1 MSNERTRILLV
12 EDDTAHVY
20 LVCRAFE
27 PLAAEFELTVAVT
40 LADARVRLEE
50 STFDLVISDLRL
62 PDGKGT
68 ALLSDNDNRQAI
80 PQMVVTAAG
89 NEEEAVEAMKAGAM
103 DYVVKSRENFADM
116 PHLARRTL
124 REWRRRSEQK
134 RADER
139 LQMLSSVVEQS
150 SEGMAVVDTAGNALF
165 VNEAFA
171 AMHGYT
177 PDELLGKHL
186 SIFHTPEQMPEVD
199 AANKQTLETG
209 RFSGEIWHSRRDGS
223 VFLGLMQ
230 NSVLRDESGNVIAMI
245 GTMRDITD
253 RKRMETQYRNLVER
267 EKDIIYSLD
276 LEANVTFINPAAEQI
291 LGYTPEELIGMNL
304 LDFVPEESREK
315 TAVDRQRL
323 LETGEIVAEAVAVDR
338 QGRRRHVEFSST
350 VIHEGGKVVGTQ
362 GIIRDVTHRKQ
373 AEEELRKARDELEFR
388 VEGRTI
394 ELSAAN
400 AELREVIAE
409 RRRAEEARLRSEI
422 RFQRLFDNLPDFVV
436 VVDQEGKI
444 LFANGRSRVL
454 EPEKFVGTVGLA
466 HVAPQDV
473 GRCREAFEQAFATGE
488 VQSVQCETIYDEWLD
503 CRIVPLTEEG
513 TAPAAMIICTDVS
526 DRKHAQAALQRE
538 RHFLRRLLD
547 LHERERQVM
556 AYEIHD
562 GFAQQL
568 TGAFFQF
575 QGFRQQQTKDP
586 QAAQKTFEVGLSS
599 LSDAIDETRRL
610 INGLRPPILDEAGIV
625 AAIDY
630 LICEATEQCGL
641 EVEFVRDLQ
650 VSRLAPPL
658 ETTVFRIVQESLTNV
673 RRHSGSGK
681 AKVSLTGHDDRL
693 SLEIKDWGIGFNP
706 EEVDENHFGLRGIR
720 ERARLLGGKAVVD
733 TSLGHG
739 TRIAVDLPLLERISP
754 EQMDVSYEP

>member
-1 MSNERTRILLV
+1 MNNERTRILLV
-12 EDDTAHVY
+12 EDDTGHAA

-27 PLAAEFELTVAVT
+27 LLTAEFELTVAVT

-50 STFDLVISDLRL
+50 SDFDLVISDLRL

-68 ALLSDNDNRQAI
+68 ALLSDNGDLPAI
-80 PQMVVTAAG
+80 PQVVVTSAG

-103 DYVVKSRENFADM
+103 DYVVKSAENFADM

-134 RADER
+134 RVEER
-139 LQMLSSVVEQS
+139 LRMLSSVVEQS
-150 SEGMAVVDTAGNALF
+150 TEGMAVADTAGNALY
-165 VNEAFA
+165 VNESFA

-199 AANKQTLETG
+199 AANRQILETG
-209 RFSGEIWHSRRDGS
+209 RFSGEIWHARRDGT
-223 VFLGLMQ
+223 VFPSLMH
-230 NSVLRDESGNVIAMI
+230 NSVLRDESGTVIGMI
-245 GTMRDITD
+245 GTLRDITE
-253 RKRMETQYRNLVER
+253 RKRMEARYRDLVER
-267 EKDIIYSLD
+267 EKDVIYALD
-276 LEANVTFINPAAEQI
+276 LEGNVSFINPAAEQI
-291 LGYTPEELIGMNL
+291 LGYKPEEVIGMSFMS
-304 LDFVPEESREK
+304 FVPEELREES
-315 TAVDRQRL
+315 AADFQRL
-323 LETGEIVAEAVAVDR
+323 IETGEISAEAVMVDR
-338 QGRRRHVEFSST
+338 RGHRRHVEYSPT

-362 GIIRDVTHRKQ
+362 GIIRDVTQRKQ
-373 AEEELRKARDELEFR
+373 ADEELRKARDELELR
-388 VEGRTI
+388 VEERTV

-400 AELREVIAE
+400 AALREVIAQ
-409 RRRAEEARLRSEI
+409 RKRAEEARLESEI

-436 VVDQEGKI
+436 VVDQEAKI
-444 LFANGRSRVL
+444 RFANGSPNVPD
-454 EPEKFVGTVGLA
+454 PEKLTGTLGFS
-466 HVAPQDV
+466 HIAPQDI
-473 GRCREAFEQAFATGE
+473 GKCRQAFERAFATGE

-513 TAPAAMIICTDVS
+513 SVPAAMIICTDIS
-526 DRKHAQAALQRE
+526 DRKYSQEALQRE
-538 RHFLRRLLD
+538 RHLLRGLLD

-568 TGAFFQF
+568 TGALFLL

-586 QAAQKTFEVGLSS
+586 QAAQKTFEMGLSS

-630 LICEATEQCGL
+630 LICEATEQYGL
-641 EVEFVRDLQ
+641 EVEFVRDLR

-673 RRHSGSGK
+673 QRHSGSSK

-693 SLEIKDWGIGFNP
+693 NLEIKDWGIGFNP

-733 TSLGHG
+733 TSSGHG
-739 TRIAVDLPLLERISP
+739 TRIAVDLPLLENMSSDQT
-754 EQMDVSYEP
+754 E